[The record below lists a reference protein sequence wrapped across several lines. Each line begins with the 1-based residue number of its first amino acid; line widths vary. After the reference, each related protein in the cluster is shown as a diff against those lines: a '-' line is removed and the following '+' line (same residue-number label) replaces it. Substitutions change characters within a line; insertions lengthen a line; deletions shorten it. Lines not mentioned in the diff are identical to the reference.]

1 MLTFVWHRYIF
12 IYAVSTQMCRVLKL
26 VTKVVKLML
35 PLRRQKILAAIVEQY
50 IETGEPVGSKALLS
64 KLDMSVS
71 SATIRNE
78 MSELSRLGLIS
89 QPHTSAG
96 RVPTQAGYRYY
107 VDNLMKISEL
117 EDNERKIIE
126 AGVDY
131 RSGDPEA
138 LLEKSGELLVDF
150 TNCAALSTTPADENA
165 FIKNI
170 EMVQISPKMAMIV
183 LLTSTGILKSKAC
196 RTDVEITDDLK
207 KTFAT
212 IVEEHFFG
220 TPLTEVGTV
229 MIQTLV
235 ASLGAKA
242 LSMSPLL
249 VTIADLASQASQSE
263 IRLDG
268 QSNLLGYKEYDDN
281 AVQLLD
287 FLHKEEPLNL
297 LVSRAAENDKDIE
310 VRIGS
315 ENRYKELEN
324 SSVIISKYKI
334 GDNAT
339 GAIGIIG
346 PTRMNY
352 SKLIPSIKYLTDIV
366 SKVLSE
372 VYEEEISDVE
382 GAEEY

>member
-1 MLTFVWHRYIF
+1 
-12 IYAVSTQMCRVLKL
+12 
-26 VTKVVKLML
+26 ML
-35 PLRRQKILAAIVEQY
+35 PPRRQKILAAIVEQY

-64 KLDMSVS
+64 RLDVSVS

-78 MSELSRLGLIS
+78 MSELSQIGFIY

-96 RVPTQAGYRYY
+96 RVPTQTGYRYY
-107 VDNLMKISEL
+107 VDNLMQISEL
-117 EDNERKIIE
+117 EENDRRRIE

-131 RSGDPEA
+131 RAGDPET
-138 LLEKSGELLVDF
+138 LLEKAGEVLVDF

-165 FIKNI
+165 FIKNV

-183 LLTSTGILKSKAC
+183 LLTSTGILKSKPC
-196 RTDVEITDDLK
+196 RTDVVITEELK
-207 KTFAT
+207 WTFAE
-212 IVEEHFFG
+212 IIDRHIKG
-220 TPLTEVGTV
+220 RPLCDIGTV

-235 ASLGAKA
+235 ASLGAQA

-249 VTIADLASQASQSE
+249 VTIADLSEQAASSE
-263 IRLDG
+263 IKLEG
-268 QSNLLGYKEYDDN
+268 QSNLLGYKEYDQN
-281 AVQLLD
+281 AGQLLD
-287 FLHKEEPLNL
+287 FLERGEPLNM
-297 LVSRAAENDKDIE
+297 LVTQGVSTDKDIE

-324 SSVIISKYKI
+324 SSMIISKYRI
-334 GDNAT
+334 GDNAS

-366 SKVLSE
+366 SRVLSE

-382 GAEEY
+382 RRKEDDS

>member
-1 MLTFVWHRYIF
+1 
-12 IYAVSTQMCRVLKL
+12 
-26 VTKVVKLML
+26 ML

-50 IETGEPVGSKALLS
+50 IETGEPVGSKALLDR
-64 KLDMSVS
+64 LDVSVS

-78 MSELSRLGLIS
+78 MSELSRLGFIY

-96 RVPTQAGYRYY
+96 RVPTQHGYRYY
-107 VDNLMKISEL
+107 VDNLMQISEL
-117 EDNERKIIE
+117 EDNERRRIE

-131 RSGDPEA
+131 RSGDPEV
-138 LLEKSGELLVDF
+138 LLEKAGELLVDF
-150 TNCAALSTTPADENA
+150 TNCAALSTTPADEHA
-165 FIKNI
+165 YIKNI

-183 LLTSTGILKSKAC
+183 LLTSTGFLKSKAC
-196 RTDVEITDDLK
+196 RTDVEITPDLK
-207 KTFAT
+207 STFAEV
-212 IVEEHFFG
+212 VEQNFFG
-220 TPLTEVGTV
+220 TPLSDIGTV

-249 VTIADLASQASQSE
+249 VTIADLAAQASQSE
-263 IRLDG
+263 IKLGG
-268 QSNLLGYKEYDDN
+268 QSNLLGYKEYDQN
-281 AVQLLD
+281 AASLLD
-287 FLHKEEPLNL
+287 FLHREEPLNL
-297 LVSRAAENDKDIE
+297 LVSSSTDTDKDIE

-324 SSVIISKYKI
+324 SSMIISKYRI
-334 GDNAT
+334 GENAT

-366 SKVLSE
+366 SRLLSE
-372 VYEEEISDVE
+372 VYEEENSNVE
-382 GAEEY
+382 GQTDENRAGE